1 MLDSTPSTGASRRL
15 RVLCWHVHGTWHDAF
30 VRGGHEY
37 LLPVLT
43 EGGKWGRG
51 RAGRPWPDNAVD
63 VPAEDLA
70 GMDVDVVVLQ
80 RVEEIRLTERW
91 LGRRPG
97 IDFPAVYVEHNTPPG
112 GAAISRHPLADRG
125 DIPIVHV
132 TDYNRLMWDCGT
144 APVHVIGHGI
154 PDPGPRYLGDLPRA
168 VAVVNEPVRRGRA
181 AGADLLPEFCAAAPV
196 DVFGIKAAELRLETG
211 PSRYELLGGPDL
223 PLDQLHRAMARRR
236 VYLHPARWTSL
247 GLSLVEAM
255 YLGMPIAAVASTAAA
270 TLPPEVGAVSANV
283 DELVDRVAKLVA
295 DPGEARTA
303 GAAAREYARLHFGL
317 EDFLRRW
324 DALLAHLTA

>member
-1 MLDSTPSTGASRRL
+1 M

-37 LLPVLT
+37 LLPVLN
-43 EGGKWGRG
+43 EGGQWGRG
-51 RAGRPWPDNAVD
+51 RAGRAWPENVRD
-63 VPAEDLA
+63 VPVDELPGTA
-70 GMDVDVVVLQ
+70 VDVVVLQ

-97 IDFPAVYVEHNTPPG
+97 IDLPAVYVEHNTPPG
-112 GAAISRHPLADRG
+112 GASVSRHPLADRR

-132 TDYNRLMWDCGT
+132 TDFNRLMWDCGT
-144 APVHVIGHGI
+144 APTTVIGHGI
-154 PDPGPRYLGDLPRA
+154 PDPGQRYLGDLPRA

-181 AGADLLPEFCAAAPV
+181 AGADLLPAFCAAAPV

-211 PSRYELLGGPDL
+211 PSRHELLGGPDL
-223 PLDQLHRAMARRR
+223 PMGELHRAMARRR
-236 VYLHPARWTSL
+236 VYIHPARWTSL

-255 YLGMPIAAVASTAAA
+255 HLGMPVAVVASTAAA
-270 TLPPEVGAVSANV
+270 TLPPEVGAVSADV

-295 DPGEARTA
+295 DPGEAREA
-303 GAAAREYARLHFGL
+303 GAAAREYASIHFGL

-324 DALLAHLTA
+324 DALLARATS

>member
-1 MLDSTPSTGASRRL
+1 MLEETFPAGGPRRL

-37 LLPVLT
+37 LLPVLN
-43 EGGKWGRG
+43 EGGQWGRG
-51 RAGRPWPDNAVD
+51 RAGRAWPENVRD
-63 VPAEDLA
+63 VPVDELPGTA
-70 GMDVDVVVLQ
+70 VDVVVLQ

-97 IDFPAVYVEHNTPPG
+97 IDLPAVYVEHNTPPG
-112 GAAISRHPLADRG
+112 GASVSRHPLADRR

-132 TDYNRLMWDCGT
+132 TDFNRLMWDCGT
-144 APVHVIGHGI
+144 APTTVIGHGI
-154 PDPGPRYLGDLPRA
+154 PDPGQRYLGDLPRA

-181 AGADLLPEFCAAAPV
+181 AGADLLPAFCAAAPV

-211 PSRYELLGGPDL
+211 PSRHELLGGPDL
-223 PLDQLHRAMARRR
+223 PMGELHRAMARRR
-236 VYLHPARWTSL
+236 VYIHPARWTSL

-255 YLGMPIAAVASTAAA
+255 HLGMPVAVVASTAAA
-270 TLPPEVGAVSANV
+270 TLPPEVGAVSADV

-295 DPGEARTA
+295 DPGEAREA
-303 GAAAREYARLHFGL
+303 GAAAREYASIHFGL

-324 DALLAHLTA
+324 DALLARATS